1 MSDRVETVCPCCSTK
16 LVIDASTGEVL
27 AEERPKT
34 DPKQSFDDAMTR
46 VKGGEARRKDAFD
59 KAFDRTQHMDDLLQ
73 KKFEEAQKKA
83 AKDKSKPIKPFD
95 LD

>member
-16 LVIDASTGEVL
+16 LVVDTNSGEVL
-27 AEERPKT
+27 SEERPKT
-34 DPKQSFDDAMTR
+34 DHKQSFDDAMTK
-46 VKGGEARRKDAFD
+46 VKGGEARRKEAFD
-59 KAFDRTQHMDDLLQ
+59 KAFDRTQQMDDLLQ
-73 KKFEEAQKKA
+73 KKFEEAKKKA